1 MFSHR
6 NPFIK
11 ATDSTLFNQNPV
23 DCSLKLFWKSYRF
36 QPLYSTQQQ
45 NKLFSHWNPSKKASD
60 STLYIHN
67 QSSKRSALRSERGW
81 YSTSTHAGIAP
92 GAHRIPPSFVK
103 KYRKSVVFLLKKSPQ
118 PPKNWISTCNIENR
132 PILVDFE
139 EKKNPD
145 PNFTKFLNLVFLWN
159 FYMF

>member
-11 ATDSTLFNQNPV
+11 ATDSTLFIQNPV

-45 NKLFSHWNPSKKASD
+45 NKLFSHWNPPKKALD

-67 QSSKRSALRSERGW
+67 QSSKRSAARSERGW
-81 YSTSTHAGIAP
+81 YSPSTHAGIAP
-92 GAHRIPPSFVK
+92 GAHRLPPSFAK
-103 KYRKSVVFLLKKSPQ
+103 KYRKSVVFLLKKSSQ
-118 PPKNWISTCNIENR
+118 FPKNWIFTWNIENR

-139 EKKNPD
+139 EKKIPT